1 MACAAVGCSLD
12 VYGRQP
18 LCKPHYMKAWRAKNR
33 AHHDAYMW
41 RYGLR
46 RRHGMTEQEF
56 DVLFERQGGACVI
69 CSRAF
74 KGTRGCHV
82 DHNHETGHVRGLLC
96 HGCNT
101 GIGLLGED
109 RERISRVLDYL
120 EKGR

>member
-1 MACAAVGCSLD
+1 MACAADADCSVE
-12 VYGRQP
+12 VYAKA
-18 LCKPHYMKAWRAKNR
+18 LCKPHYMKEWRRKNR

-46 RRHGMTEQEF
+46 RRHGMTVEEFHTLHDRQE
-56 DVLFERQGGACVI
+56 GACAI

-74 KGTRGCHV
+74 ASTRECHV
-82 DHNHETGHVRGLLC
+82 DHNHQTGRVRGLLC

-109 RERISRVLDYL
+109 R
-120 EKGR
+120 